1 MIKYKDKLF
10 NNGKEI
16 RAVIGRDAY
25 KQALASGEIILNYSE
40 PTMSQDEEIPT
51 ILYYF
56 KNKVNGHTITSIE
69 SDLKHL
75 DNYINLDEWY
85 QVDKI

>member
-16 RAVIGRDAY
+16 RALIGRDAY

-40 PTMSQDEEIPT
+40 PTTSQDEGIPT
-51 ILYYF
+51 ILHHF
-56 KNKVNGHTITSIE
+56 KNKVNGHTIISVN
-69 SDLKHL
+69 SDLEDYKNL
-75 DNYINLDEWY
+75 YNLDDWI
-85 QVDKI
+85 KID